1 MRLARSISN
10 RRLTPDSIP
19 YRLFKTR
26 SSPLGVPRSSMKKH
40 LPQLGLLVGVVF
52 CTFFSRLL
60 ISPLLL
66 TVSSDLEISYA
77 RATSLFLLTSI
88 GYVLALLFSGF
99 LSAGI
104 THHRTIVSATAL
116 TSVSLAL
123 IGISQSV
130 VWLSVGFVMLGMGPG
145 LYPAS
150 GIPMITSLVGLKDLG
165 KGMAIVD
172 TGINF
177 AFILTPL
184 AAAVLLPVMSWRLV
198 FLAGAAF
205 VGLVAVLN
213 ARFNRVGRFR
223 GTPPN
228 YHNLRIIFQNRAFWV
243 VTCWIGLLSAATIG
257 TYAILPS
264 FLVLDRGMSQ
274 EFINAMVGASRISGL
289 FILYAAAW
297 LGDRWG
303 RRRLIILAYVCSGL
317 FTFLL
322 GATEGSLL
330 LVCVFLQ
337 PLFGPAFFPSTF
349 AFLSENVSREHQN
362 VAIALVVAFG
372 NVCGVGIFPFV
383 MGLLESAGHARWGF
397 TGLGIL
403 MLACLPL
410 MRFFRPRSG

>member
-1 MRLARSISN
+1 
-10 RRLTPDSIP
+10 
-19 YRLFKTR
+19 
-26 SSPLGVPRSSMKKH
+26 MKKH

-66 TVSSDLEISYA
+66 TVSTDLEISYA

-88 GYVLALLFSGF
+88 GYVVALFFSGF
-99 LSAGI
+99 ISSRI
-104 THHRTIVSATAL
+104 THHWTIVSATAL
-116 TSVSLAL
+116 TSISLAL
-123 IGISQSV
+123 IGMSQTV
-130 VWLSVGFVMLGMGPG
+130 VLLSLGFIMLGMGPG

-150 GIPMITSLVGLKDLG
+150 GIPMITSLVGLKHLG

-184 AAAVLLPVMSWRLV
+184 AAAILLPVMSWRLI
-198 FLAGAAF
+198 FLSGA
-205 VGLVAVLN
+205 GLVGMMAVIN
-213 ARFNRVGRFR
+213 ARFGRAGHFR

-228 YHNLRIIFQNRAFWV
+228 YQNLRIIFRNKAFWV
-243 VTCWIGLLSAATIG
+243 VTCWIGLLSAATFGIF
-257 TYAILPS
+257 AILPS
-264 FLVLDRGMSQ
+264 FMVLDRGMNR
-274 EFINAMVGASRISGL
+274 EFINAMVGASRVSGL

-303 RRRLIILAYVCSGL
+303 RQRLVILVYLFSGM

-330 LVCVFLQ
+330 ILCVFLQ
-337 PLFGPAFFPSTF
+337 PLFGPAFFPSMF

-372 NVCGVGIFPFV
+372 NICGVGVFPFV
-383 MGLLESAGHARWGF
+383 MGLLETAGHARWGF
-397 TGLGIL
+397 MSLGIL
-403 MLACLPL
+403 ILISLPL
-410 MRFFRPRSG
+410 MRFIQTTPGDQLD